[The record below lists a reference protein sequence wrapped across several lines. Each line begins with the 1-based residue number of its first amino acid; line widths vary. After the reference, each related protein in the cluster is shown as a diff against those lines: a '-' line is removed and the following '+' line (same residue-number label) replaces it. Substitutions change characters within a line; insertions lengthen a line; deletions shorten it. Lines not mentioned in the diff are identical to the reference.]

1 MEVQWVYQEQTV
13 FLAIVIQGIKKN
25 YRTRCSALLKTS
37 DENILPGY
45 ADHSLLGVS
54 YDTENFLFEIEAYY
68 KNLDNL
74 VEFSRRFQDYADYN
88 NYFFFG
94 EGNNL
99 SLIHI

>member
-1 MEVQWVYQEQTV
+1 MGSNYQ
-13 FLAIVIQGIKKN
+13 FINAITNEDVLTGAKEFW
-25 YRTRCSALLKTS
+25 LTS

-45 ADHSLLGVS
+45 ADHSLLKVS

-94 EGNNL
+94 EGNNKG
-99 SLIHI
+99 